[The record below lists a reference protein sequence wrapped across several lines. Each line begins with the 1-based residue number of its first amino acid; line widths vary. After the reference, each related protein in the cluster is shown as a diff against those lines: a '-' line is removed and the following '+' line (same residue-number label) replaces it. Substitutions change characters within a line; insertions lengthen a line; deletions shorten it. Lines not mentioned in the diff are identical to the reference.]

1 MRVSMCVGQYAL
13 TPYYIAGLELPVYSM
28 EELCVC
34 LQENAF
40 LLDGS
45 LMRDELVEWI
55 DRECGL
61 RELAGELY
69 SLIHKKGSLSAFV
82 TMIMEYVGFH
92 DRSVIREV
100 EQVLKQGAGLTAIEK
115 RKSQIDYLVQKKK
128 YGAAIRGYDG
138 LLAKWTELEREGR
151 ELPAGRVRAS
161 ILHNKAVAL
170 TGLMLYGY
178 SADFFLE
185 AYKADGDAVHYQ
197 AYLAARR
204 MELDERAYIA
214 FVADRTEDCEQS
226 LELEQRLERI
236 KAEWMQQPEYWKL
249 QDRKEWRGSDRQR
262 YYDDNDA
269 LTQALKN
276 SYRSSVSE

>member
-34 LQENAF
+34 LRENAF

-69 SLIHKKGSLSAFV
+69 PLIHKKGSLSAFV

-115 RKSQIDYLVQKKK
+115 RKSQIDHLVQKKK

-185 AYKADGDAVHYQ
+185 AYKADGNAVHYQ

-214 FVADRTEDCEQS
+214 FVADQTEDCEQS